1 MIDKIKEILSEY
13 SGIGTNEM
21 NEETKLVSD
30 LGLSSLD
37 VVNVVVAFE
46 DEFGIESPDSDIKYL
61 NTINDI
67 KIYIEKSV
75 QEYKGYSLDNAYA

>member
-21 NEETKLVSD
+21 NEETKI
-30 LGLSSLD
+30 G
-37 VVNVVVAFE
+37 FR
-46 DEFGIESPDSDIKYL
+46 FGIEIPDSDIKYL

-75 QEYKGYSLDNAYA
+75 QEYKGYS

>member
-46 DEFGIESPDSDIKYL
+46 DEFGIEIPDSDIKYL

-75 QEYKGYSLDNAYA
+75 QEYKGYS